1 MRQWPI
7 NHLTADDLDAFHSA
21 SLSVAA
27 REHLDE
33 CAECRTLIRQDQA
46 LLDALATLPAFE
58 PSPGFA
64 NRVMARVA
72 LPRPALAHWREPR
85 RIALAASVV
94 VALGASIL
102 WSLFNRSLL
111 LSWLDQSATEIG
123 RALWLGVRVVA
134 ANLTEQPWFA
144 GLRGFA
150 SSSARIALVGGGLLI
165 GYGAAVY
172 ALRRLLLPPSRPVPH
187 ADW

>member
-72 LPRPALAHWREPR
+72 LPRPALARWREPR
-85 RIALAASVV
+85 RIAL
-94 VALGASIL
+94 G
-102 WSLFNRSLL
+102 
-111 LSWLDQSATEIG
+111 D
-123 RALWLGVRVVA
+123 
-134 ANLTEQPWFA
+134 
-144 GLRGFA
+144 
-150 SSSARIALVGGGLLI
+150 
-165 GYGAAVY
+165 
-172 ALRRLLLPPSRPVPH
+172 
-187 ADW
+187 